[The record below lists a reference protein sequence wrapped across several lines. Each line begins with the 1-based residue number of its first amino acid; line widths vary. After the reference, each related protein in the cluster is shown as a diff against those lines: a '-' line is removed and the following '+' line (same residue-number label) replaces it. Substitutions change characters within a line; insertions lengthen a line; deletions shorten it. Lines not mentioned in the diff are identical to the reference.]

1 MLATVDTLLADRSL
15 GLTLLTGAPTTRR
28 TGIEWVAT
36 TELLNPQPF
45 LTGGQLVLTT
55 GMRLRGTRAYRSF
68 VDSLVAADTVAL
80 GVGTGFTHESVPE
93 ALVAAAEQ
101 AGLPLFEV
109 AYETPFAALTKIVT
123 QASTDAQHSRLEGE
137 HRQQQQLVTAL
148 LSDGGVTG
156 LAARLGRLTRSHV
169 AVTRLGELLAGSLD
183 VQDEAVSGWDALP
196 ISTGQSAGATLHI
209 TSPRINEGLVNY
221 ARSLLSLQLM
231 QDARRVRAAR
241 DASGLV
247 LHDLVQGKF
256 SVEDAERRLTALGVA
271 TGQAA
276 RVLVAETDERRTAEL
291 TALPLPAE
299 LQSSVSAVFDGRLV
313 VIVPERTRMPAAAE
327 ALIGLAR
334 SAGIAARVGIGDLY
348 PTSLALRW
356 SYFEAR
362 DALQGAPQDVDVAT
376 SARLSI
382 SSLLLASRDVPV
394 LELAA
399 EVLGPLETHDTE
411 HGSTLLATLD
421 AYFSHSGQI
430 AQVAEELGTHR
441 NTVRYR
447 LDQIASITGLDPRVM
462 AEGVQLWLAGAAR
475 RLSPSGGMR
484 N

>member
-1 MLATVDTLLADRSL
+1 MLATVDTLIANRSL
-15 GLTLLTGAPTTRR
+15 GLTLLAGEPQALRA
-28 TGIEWVAT
+28 GIEWVAT

-45 LTGGQLVLTT
+45 LTGRQLVLTT

-68 VDSLVAADTVAL
+68 VESLVAADTVAL
-80 GVGTGFTHESVPE
+80 GVGTGFTHDTVPA
-93 ALVAAAEQ
+93 ALIAAAEQ

-109 AYETPFAALTKIVT
+109 AYETPFAALTKVVT
-123 QASTDAQHSRLEGE
+123 QASTDAQHSRLESE
-137 HRQQQQLVTAL
+137 HRQQQQLVTSL
-148 LSDGGVTG
+148 LSDGGVGG
-156 LAARLGRLTRSHV
+156 LAARLARLTKSHV

-183 VQDEAVSGWDALP
+183 VQDETVTGWDALP

-209 TSPRINEGLVNY
+209 TSPRVNEGLVNY
-221 ARSLLSLQLM
+221 ARSLLSLQLI

-241 DASGLV
+241 DASGHV
-247 LHDLVQGKF
+247 LHDLIRGRYT
-256 SVEDAERRLTALGVA
+256 VEDAERRLTALGVA

-299 LQSSVSAVFDGRLV
+299 LQSSVSAVFEGRLI
-313 VIVPERTRMPAAAE
+313 VIAPERTRMPAAAE
-327 ALIGLAR
+327 AFIGLAR
-334 SAGIAARVGIGDLY
+334 SAGIAARIGIGDLY
-348 PTSLALRW
+348 PASLALRW

-362 DALQGAPQDVDVAT
+362 DALRNAPQDVDVAT

-399 EVLGPLETHDTE
+399 EVLGPLEAHDAE
-411 HGSTLLATLD
+411 HGSVLLATLD
-421 AYFSHSGQI
+421 AYFAHSGQI
-430 AQVAEELGTHR
+430 AQVADELGTHR

-447 LDQIASITGLDPRVM
+447 LDQIAAISGLDPRIM

-475 RLSPSGGMR
+475 RLSTSPGAR
-484 N
+484 D